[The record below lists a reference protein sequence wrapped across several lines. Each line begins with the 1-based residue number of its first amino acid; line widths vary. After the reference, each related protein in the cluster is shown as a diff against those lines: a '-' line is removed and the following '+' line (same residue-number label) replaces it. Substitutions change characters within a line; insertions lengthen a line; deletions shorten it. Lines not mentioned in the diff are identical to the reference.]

1 MSDKELEIQRY
12 KDMLTEHVIAQADL
26 QNGKQV
32 FQRSCAACHI
42 LYDSGGIIGPEL
54 TGSNRADLDYIL
66 LNIINPNE
74 AIGEG
79 YQIVNINT
87 QSGRMFSGNIKSEDD
102 QRVVLNMFGQEFI
115 IPKSDIISRN
125 QVETSMMP
133 EGLLDNLTKE
143 EVRDLIAYLRTEK
156 QID

>member
-1 MSDKELEIQRY
+1 M
-12 KDMLTEHVIAQADL
+12 
-26 QNGKQV
+26 
-32 FQRSCAACHI
+32 
-42 LYDSGGIIGPEL
+42 
-54 TGSNRADLDYIL
+54 DYIL

-74 AIGEG
+74 DIGEG

-87 QSGRMFSGNIKSEDD
+87 QSGRMYSGNIKSEDE
-102 QRVVLNMFGQEFI
+102 QRVVINMFGQEFI

-133 EGLLDNLTKE
+133 EGLLDNLTKD

-156 QID
+156 PID

>member
-1 MSDKELEIQRY
+1 
-12 KDMLTEHVIAQADL
+12 
-26 QNGKQV
+26 
-32 FQRSCAACHI
+32 
-42 LYDSGGIIGPEL
+42 
-54 TGSNRADLDYIL
+54 
-66 LNIINPNE
+66 
-74 AIGEG
+74 
-79 YQIVNINT
+79 
-87 QSGRMFSGNIKSEDD
+87 MFSGNIKSEDA

>member
-1 MSDKELEIQRY
+1 
-12 KDMLTEHVIAQADL
+12 
-26 QNGKQV
+26 
-32 FQRSCAACHI
+32 
-42 LYDSGGIIGPEL
+42 
-54 TGSNRADLDYIL
+54 
-66 LNIINPNE
+66 
-74 AIGEG
+74 
-79 YQIVNINT
+79 
-87 QSGRMFSGNIKSEDD
+87 MFSGNIKSEDD